1 MNNNLNNMLNLM
13 NNVSLEGSLTII
25 DKYNN
30 NEVITVTQEPY
41 THKFVIKFSSG
52 SPIEA
57 KTDTFPIAMQY
68 ITNRLDESEYEWEID
83 QRELGDMDLLD

>member
-1 MNNNLNNMLNLM
+1 MLNLM
-13 NNVSLEGSLTII
+13 NNVCLEDSLTII

-41 THKFVIKFSSG
+41 TQIFVIKFGFG

-57 KTDTFPIAMQY
+57 KADTFPIAMQY
-68 ITNRLDESEYEWEID
+68 ITNRLEESEYQWEID
-83 QRELGDMDLLD
+83 HRELGDMGLLD